1 MNDYPGDP
9 VRTEYKLLCKLRT
22 EEPGL
27 THEALAGRLGCSAST
42 VAFWLKRS
50 EYQRYENWYISQIW
64 QELPQDV
71 RDVRTRVQEQ
81 FRDFAGEMQERL
93 KDLIETTASDKVRLA
108 GISEWLDRAGFAPVK
123 KQETRGLQLVLTAE
137 AVQML
142 QQRAGEAGV
151 RQLMAGPDV
160 STD

>member
-1 MNDYPGDP
+1 
-9 VRTEYKLLCKLRT
+9 
-22 EEPGL
+22 
-27 THEALAGRLGCSAST
+27 